1 MPSLAAL
8 VTCYRGTN
16 APELR
21 GALESLARQTRP
33 ADRIL
38 VIEDG
43 PVSGEVREVVDEFLA
58 EHSEATRVALSENR
72 GLGLALR
79 AGHEAAGTEFVAN
92 LDSDDLAEPERFER
106 QLAYFAAHPELDV
119 VGTAVQEFD
128 GDRLPTGAESDPE
141 ALHRVAGQVRRLP
154 ESHEA
159 IARYAR
165 INSPVNHPSVMV
177 RAAAVAAAGGY
188 RDVPLLEDYDLWVR
202 MIARGSRFSNLPE
215 PLTWL
220 RVSDSQ
226 FQRRT
231 GKKVRA
237 SERALQNTL
246 VELGLVSR
254 PRAILNLA
262 LRDGYRMLPEAALR
276 RAYGLLFHR
285 RDPRDV

>member
-106 QLAYFAAHPELDV
+106 QLAYFADHPELDV

-202 MIARGSRFSNLPE
+202 MIARGSRFANLPE

-237 SERALQNTL
+237 SELALQNTL